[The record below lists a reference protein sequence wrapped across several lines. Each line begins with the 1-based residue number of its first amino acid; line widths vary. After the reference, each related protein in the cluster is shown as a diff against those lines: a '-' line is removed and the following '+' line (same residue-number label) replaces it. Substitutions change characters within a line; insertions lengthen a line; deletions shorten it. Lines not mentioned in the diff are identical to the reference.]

1 MFTGLIEGLG
11 KVKKIK
17 KLGLG
22 WQLAIEAAA
31 VLDDL
36 KAGDSIA
43 VDGACL
49 TVTEVNSNSFWVDIS
64 SETLESTYFK
74 ELKIGSLVNLERALK
89 VGARLGGHFVLGHV
103 DAVGKVASLKKEKN
117 FASLVIEFPL
127 AIRKYLINKGSVAV
141 NGVSLTIASIVGSK
155 FKISLI
161 PVTLNNTNLSFLKKG
176 DKVNIETDVLGKYVE
191 NFANL
196 MGENLNLKPKASKFI
211 NFLSEF

>member
-1 MFTGLIEGLG
+1 MFTGLIEELG

-17 KLGLG
+17 KLGLN
-22 WQLAIEAAA
+22 WQLAVEAAA

-49 TVTEVNSNSFWVDIS
+49 TVTEVNSSFFWVDAS
-64 SETLESTYFK
+64 LETLESTYFK
-74 ELKIGSLVNLERALK
+74 ELKLGHLVNLERALK

-103 DAVGKVASLKKEKN
+103 DAVGKVKSLKKEKD
-117 FASLVIEFPL
+117 FASLVVEFPL

-141 NGVSLTIASIVGSK
+141 NGVSLTIASIEGNK

-161 PVTLNNTNLSFLKKG
+161 PATLNNTNLSFLKKG

-211 NFLSEF
+211 KFLSEF